1 MSMESP
7 HVPNRVH
14 ALDGLR
20 GIAAIMVFFNHV
32 AMMTWYPR
40 AGGGDPSDLEFALWH
55 LGAPAVDLF
64 FVLSGYVLA
73 GSLENVRLD
82 ARALGAFV
90 ARRWVRLV
98 PVAWVGVALGLLVK
112 AIVVPLQDVPLV
124 GMMHMDQPL
133 RWQDVVG
140 LVTFSV
146 PMPDTERVNIP
157 LWTLVMETYASL
169 LIPLTVMGTRAQG
182 RFFLI
187 PAFLS
192 WVILWQV
199 SGRLEF
205 MTLPLFVL
213 GVAVRTYVPAVPR
226 QTAHVVLTVGL
237 VLVFSR
243 YLFGPFDPWHRYV
256 SGIGA
261 AFLIM
266 AVHAGAARPALTS
279 RPIAWLGRI
288 SYPFYAVHFPLLLS
302 ATILLSAHGV
312 QTNMAAVAALPLA
325 LVLADLVQRTV
336 ERWSIRTSRGIG
348 AETLGRPRS

>member
-1 MSMESP
+1 MNVQP
-7 HVPNRVH
+7 PRVPDRVH

-20 GIAAIMVFFNHV
+20 GIAALMVFFNHV

-73 GSLENVRLD
+73 GSLEGVRLD
-82 ARALGAFV
+82 ARALGAFL

-98 PVAWVGVALGLLVK
+98 PVAWVGVALGLAVRS
-112 AIVVPLQDVPLV
+112 AIVPMQDGPLV

-140 LVTFSV
+140 VLTFSI
-146 PMPDTERVNIP
+146 PMPDTERLNVP

-169 LIPLTVMGTRAQG
+169 LIPLTIMGIRAQG

-192 WVILWQV
+192 WIVLWQI

-213 GVAVRTYVPAVPR
+213 GVAVRTYMPPIPR
-226 QTAHVVLTVGL
+226 QSAYVAMTVGL

-266 AVHAGAARPALTS
+266 AVHSGAARSMLTS
-279 RPIAWLGRI
+279 RPVAWLGRI
-288 SYPFYAVHFPLLLS
+288 SYPFYAVHFPLLLA
-302 ATILLSAHGV
+302 ATILLSARSV
-312 QTNMAAVAALPLA
+312 QTNLAATAALPFA
-325 LVLADLVQRTV
+325 LLLADLVQRTA
-336 ERWSIRTSRGIG
+336 ERWSIRVSRNVGSTI
-348 AETLGRPRS
+348 LGRPAS